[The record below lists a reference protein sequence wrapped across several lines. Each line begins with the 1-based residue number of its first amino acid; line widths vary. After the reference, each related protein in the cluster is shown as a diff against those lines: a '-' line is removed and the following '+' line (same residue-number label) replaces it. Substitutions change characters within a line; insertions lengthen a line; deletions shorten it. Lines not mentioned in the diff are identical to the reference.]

1 MSESSRILNQMNDY
15 NSTDNLNKI
24 CPSFKE
30 NNDIYERLYWD
41 TNENNKTI
49 ADLFIDAFMNDYIL
63 ELLSNDIE
71 TLLGPSMYESFQDIL
86 QNVVLDSPENA
97 EELFLKK
104 LFEWWEVCVSSQ
116 INSKKETYYAKTNC
130 MEAKLITQIKKIEK

>member
-116 INSKKETYYAKTNC
+116 INSLHLGPKFGRSLFAYRN
-130 MEAKLITQIKKIEK
+130 IQIRTK

>member
-71 TLLGPSMYESFQDIL
+71 TLLRL
-86 QNVVLDSPENA
+86 
-97 EELFLKK
+97 
-104 LFEWWEVCVSSQ
+104 
-116 INSKKETYYAKTNC
+116 IN
-130 MEAKLITQIKKIEK
+130 